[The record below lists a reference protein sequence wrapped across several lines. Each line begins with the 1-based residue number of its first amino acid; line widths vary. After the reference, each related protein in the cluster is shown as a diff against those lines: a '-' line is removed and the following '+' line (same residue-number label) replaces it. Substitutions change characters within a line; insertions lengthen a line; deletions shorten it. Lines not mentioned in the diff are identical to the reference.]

1 MTDSQLIEAIN
12 LQERIKTIRQAIV
25 DLDDAEIILI
35 GKEDE
40 SDDKKMI
47 MFKLEDNFFPEHDQ
61 VQNSAIVFIGSLKQY
76 YIEKLTKLE
85 NAFNFL

>member
-1 MTDSQLIEAIN
+1 MTDNQLEEAIK
-12 LQERIKTIRQAIV
+12 LQERIRIMRKAIV
-25 DLDDAEIILI
+25 DLDDAEIIFV

-40 SDDKKMI
+40 VDDKNMI
-47 MFKLEDNFFPEHDQ
+47 AFRLEDDFFPESDQ

-76 YIEKLTKLE
+76 YIDKLTKLE